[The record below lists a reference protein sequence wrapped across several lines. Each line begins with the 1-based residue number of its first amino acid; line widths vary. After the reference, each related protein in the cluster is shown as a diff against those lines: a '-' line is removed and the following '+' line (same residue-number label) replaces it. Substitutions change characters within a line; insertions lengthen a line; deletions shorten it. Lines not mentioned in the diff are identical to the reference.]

1 MFENLQ
7 EKLQRAFKTLR
18 GQATLTE
25 ENIDEALRE
34 IRLALLEADV
44 NFKVVKQLIDQIRVK
59 AVGQDVLTAL
69 SPGEQVI
76 KIVRDELVEIL
87 GRDTARMKFAS
98 QPPTV
103 ILMAGLQ
110 GSGKTTTSG
119 KLANWLKN
127 GGHRPLL
134 VSVDVYRP
142 AAREQLK
149 VVAQAVKANIYEGE
163 VGEAT
168 PGPRDPRAKEA
179 RREAINTGSDVLI
192 VDTAGRLHI
201 DDQLMDEMQLLKR
214 LLNPQEIL
222 FVADAMTGQDAVNSA
237 DEFHKKLS
245 LTGVVLTK
253 MDGDARGGAAL
264 SIRQVTGQ
272 PIKFIGVGEK
282 YDALEPFHPDRIVSR
297 ILGMGD
303 ILSLIERAESQIDK
317 KKAQEMAT
325 KALTGDGFSLEDFRD
340 QLRQVKKMGSMKSL
354 LGMLPSIGP
363 FSGLQKAADNVD
375 EGQINRVEAII
386 NSMTTHERNHHE
398 VINGSRRKRIARGSG
413 TTVQEVNNLLRQYAQ
428 MKKMFKQMGKT
439 VAPRTGLFHQ
449 LQGQPAHGVAG
460 IDFHHR
466 LEPAIA
472 LGCAIDEGVDANRP
486 DIAGALQFRF
496 EQRKDVAIEAL
507 EAARNVRR
515 FAEQRGYVRRYAA
528 AVVGRR
534 PVGPELSLA
543 VIDQAGVAAEL
554 QVARPHLQLDGEI
567 QRALQP
573 GFDDHL
579 SAILQGTG
587 QPLLLCRQHL

>member
-18 GQATLTE
+18 GQARLTE

-44 NFKVVKQLIDQIRVK
+44 NFKVVKQLIDQIRAK
-59 AVGQDVLTAL
+59 AVGQEVLTAL

-76 KIVRDELVEIL
+76 KIVRDELVELL
-87 GRDTARMKFAS
+87 GKDTARMKFAS

-103 ILMAGLQ
+103 VLMAGLQ

-119 KLANWLKN
+119 KLANWFKT

-149 VVAQAVKANIYEGE
+149 VVAQAVKAQIYEGHVAADAYVRGADE
-163 VGEAT
+163 SARPYANSADVE
-168 PGPRDPRAKEA
+168 RLAKEA
-179 RREAINTGSDVLI
+179 RREAVVSGCDVLI

-201 DDQLMDEMQLLKR
+201 DDQLMDEMQSLKK
-214 LLNPQEIL
+214 LLNPSEIL
-222 FVADAMTGQDAVNSA
+222 FVADAMTGQDAVRSA
-237 DEFHKKLS
+237 EEFHKKLS

-303 ILSLIERAESQIDK
+303 ILSLIERAEQQIDK

-325 KALTGDGFSLEDFRD
+325 KALSGDGFSLEDFRD

-354 LGMLPSIGP
+354 MGMLPSIGP

-386 NSMTTHERNHHE
+386 NSMTAHERNHHE
-398 VINGSRRKRIARGSG
+398 VINGNRRKRIARGSG

-428 MKKMFKQMGKT
+428 MRKMFKQMGKPSF
-439 VAPRTGLFHQ
+439 ARRL
-449 LQGQPAHGVAG
+449 AG
-460 IDFHHR
+460 MK
-466 LEPAIA
+466 L
-472 LGCAIDEGVDANRP
+472 
-486 DIAGALQFRF
+486 
-496 EQRKDVAIEAL
+496 
-507 EAARNVRR
+507 
-515 FAEQRGYVRRYAA
+515 
-528 AVVGRR
+528 
-534 PVGPELSLA
+534 
-543 VIDQAGVAAEL
+543 
-554 QVARPHLQLDGEI
+554 
-567 QRALQP
+567 P
-573 GFDDHL
+573 GM
-579 SAILQGTG
+579 
-587 QPLLLCRQHL
+587 

>member
-7 EKLQRAFKTLR
+7 EKLQRAFKSLR
-18 GQATLTE
+18 GQARLTE
-25 ENIDEALRE
+25 ENIGEALRE

-44 NFKVVKQLIDQIRVK
+44 NFKVVKELIDRIQAK
-59 AVGQDVLTAL
+59 AVGQEVLTAL

-76 KIVRDELVEIL
+76 KIVRDELVETL
-87 GRDTARMKFAS
+87 GKDTARVKFAS

-103 ILMAGLQ
+103 VLMAGLQ

-119 KLANWLKN
+119 KLANWFKT

-149 VVAQAVKANIYEGE
+149 IVAQAVKAQIYEGHVAPDAFVRGGADE
-163 VGEAT
+163 S
-168 PGPRDPRAKEA
+168 A
-179 RREAINTGSDVLI
+179 RPYANSACDVLI

-201 DDQLMDEMQLLKR
+201 DDDLMNEMQSLKK
-214 LLNPQEIL
+214 LLNPSEIL
-222 FVADAMTGQDAVNSA
+222 FIADAMTGQDAVRSA

-245 LTGVVLTK
+245 LTGVILTK

-340 QLRQVKKMGSMKSL
+340 QLRQVKKMGSIKSL
-354 LGMLPSIGP
+354 IGMMPSIGP

-375 EGQINRVEAII
+375 EKQINRVEAII
-386 NSMTTHERNHHE
+386 NSMTMYERNHHE
-398 VINGSRRKRIARGSG
+398 VINGSRRKRISRGSG

-428 MKKMFKQMGKT
+428 MKKMFKQMGKPSF
-439 VAPRTGLFHQ
+439 ARRM
-449 LQGQPAHGVAG
+449 AG
-460 IDFHHR
+460 MK
-466 LEPAIA
+466 L
-472 LGCAIDEGVDANRP
+472 
-486 DIAGALQFRF
+486 
-496 EQRKDVAIEAL
+496 
-507 EAARNVRR
+507 
-515 FAEQRGYVRRYAA
+515 
-528 AVVGRR
+528 
-534 PVGPELSLA
+534 
-543 VIDQAGVAAEL
+543 
-554 QVARPHLQLDGEI
+554 
-567 QRALQP
+567 P
-573 GFDDHL
+573 GM
-579 SAILQGTG
+579 
-587 QPLLLCRQHL
+587 

>member
-1 MFENLQ
+1 MFESLQ
-7 EKLQRAFKTLR
+7 EKLQRAFKSLR
-18 GQATLTE
+18 GQAKLSE
-25 ENIDEALRE
+25 ENIAEALRE

-44 NFKVVKQLIDQIRVK
+44 NFKVVKELIDRIQAK
-59 AVGQDVLTAL
+59 AVGQEVLTAL

-76 KIVRDELVEIL
+76 KIVRDELVETL
-87 GRDTARMKFAS
+87 GRDTARLKFAS

-119 KLANWLKN
+119 KLAHWLKS

-149 VVAQAVKANIYEGE
+149 IVAQAVKSNIYEGE
-163 VGEAT
+163 AGEANT
-168 PGPRDPRAKEA
+168 ATVERLVKEA
-179 RREAINTGSDVLI
+179 RREAVVSGCDVLI

-201 DDQLMDEMQLLKR
+201 DDQLMDEMQSLKK
-214 LLNPQEIL
+214 LLNPSEIL
-222 FVADAMTGQDAVNSA
+222 FVADAMTGQDAVRSA

-303 ILSLIERAESQIDK
+303 ILSLIERAEQQIDK
-317 KKAQEMAT
+317 KKAEEMAT

-354 LGMLPSIGP
+354 IGMLPSIGP

-375 EGQINRVEAII
+375 EKQINRVEAII
-386 NSMTTHERNHHE
+386 SSMTMHERNHHE

-428 MKKMFKQMGKT
+428 MKKMFKQMGKPSF
-439 VAPRTGLFHQ
+439 ARRL
-449 LQGQPAHGVAG
+449 AG
-460 IDFHHR
+460 MK
-466 LEPAIA
+466 L
-472 LGCAIDEGVDANRP
+472 
-486 DIAGALQFRF
+486 
-496 EQRKDVAIEAL
+496 
-507 EAARNVRR
+507 
-515 FAEQRGYVRRYAA
+515 
-528 AVVGRR
+528 
-534 PVGPELSLA
+534 
-543 VIDQAGVAAEL
+543 
-554 QVARPHLQLDGEI
+554 
-567 QRALQP
+567 P
-573 GFDDHL
+573 GM
-579 SAILQGTG
+579 
-587 QPLLLCRQHL
+587 

>member
-7 EKLQRAFKTLR
+7 EKLQRAFKSLR
-18 GQATLTE
+18 GQAKLTE

-44 NFKVVKQLIDQIRVK
+44 NFKVVKQLIDQIRAK
-59 AVGQDVLTAL
+59 AVGQEVLTAL

-76 KIVRDELVEIL
+76 KIVRDELVAIL
-87 GRDTARMKFAS
+87 GADTARMKFAS

-103 ILMAGLQ
+103 VLMAGLQ

-119 KLANWLKN
+119 KLANWFKN

-149 VVAQAVKANIYEGE
+149 VVAQAVKSHIYEGE
-163 VGEAT
+163 VGEANT
-168 PGPRDPRAKEA
+168 ATVERLVKEA
-179 RREAINTGSDVLI
+179 RREAIVSGCDVLI

-201 DDQLMDEMQLLKR
+201 DDQLMDEMQSLKK
-214 LLNPQEIL
+214 LLNPSEIL

-245 LTGVVLTK
+245 LTGIVLTK

-264 SIRQVTGQ
+264 SIRHVTGQ

-354 LGMLPSIGP
+354 MGMLPSIGP
-363 FSGLQKAADNVD
+363 FSGLQKAADNID
-375 EGQINRVEAII
+375 EKQINRVEAII

-398 VINGSRRKRIARGSG
+398 VINGNRRKRIARGSG

-428 MKKMFKQMGKT
+428 MKKMFKQMGKPSF
-439 VAPRTGLFHQ
+439 ARRL
-449 LQGQPAHGVAG
+449 AG
-460 IDFHHR
+460 M
-466 LEPAIA
+466 
-472 LGCAIDEGVDANRP
+472 
-486 DIAGALQFRF
+486 
-496 EQRKDVAIEAL
+496 KM
-507 EAARNVRR
+507 
-515 FAEQRGYVRRYAA
+515 
-528 AVVGRR
+528 
-534 PVGPELSLA
+534 
-543 VIDQAGVAAEL
+543 
-554 QVARPHLQLDGEI
+554 
-567 QRALQP
+567 P
-573 GFDDHL
+573 GM
-579 SAILQGTG
+579 
-587 QPLLLCRQHL
+587 

>member
-34 IRLALLEADV
+34 IRTALLEADV
-44 NFKVVKQLIDQIRVK
+44 NLKVVKLLIDQIRAK
-59 AVGQDVLTAL
+59 AVGQEVMTAL

-76 KIVRDELVEIL
+76 KILRDELVEVL
-87 GRDTARMKFAS
+87 GKDTARVKFAS
-98 QPPTV
+98 QPPSV
-103 ILMAGLQ
+103 VLMAGLQ

-119 KLANWLKN
+119 KLANWLKQ

-149 VVAQAVKANIYEGE
+149 VVAQAVKSQIYEGQ
-163 VGEAT
+163 VDEANT
-168 PGPRDPRAKEA
+168 ATVERLVKEA
-179 RREAINTGSDVLI
+179 RREAVVTGCDVLI

-201 DDQLMDEMQLLKR
+201 DDQLMDEMQSLKK
-214 LLNPQEIL
+214 LLNPSEIL
-222 FVADAMTGQDAVNSA
+222 FVADAMTGQDAVRSA
-237 DEFHKKLS
+237 EEFHKKLS

-272 PIKFIGVGEK
+272 PIKFIGIGEK

-303 ILSLIERAESQIDK
+303 ILSLIERAEKQIDK
-317 KKAQEMAT
+317 KKAEELAT

-354 LGMLPSIGP
+354 IGMLPSIGP

-375 EGQINRVEAII
+375 EKQVNRVEAII

-428 MKKMFKQMGKT
+428 MKKMFKQMGKPSF
-439 VAPRTGLFHQ
+439 ARRL
-449 LQGQPAHGVAG
+449 AG
-460 IDFHHR
+460 M
-466 LEPAIA
+466 
-472 LGCAIDEGVDANRP
+472 
-486 DIAGALQFRF
+486 
-496 EQRKDVAIEAL
+496 KM
-507 EAARNVRR
+507 
-515 FAEQRGYVRRYAA
+515 
-528 AVVGRR
+528 
-534 PVGPELSLA
+534 
-543 VIDQAGVAAEL
+543 
-554 QVARPHLQLDGEI
+554 
-567 QRALQP
+567 P
-573 GFDDHL
+573 GM
-579 SAILQGTG
+579 
-587 QPLLLCRQHL
+587 

>member
-7 EKLQRAFKTLR
+7 EKLQRAFKSLR
-18 GQATLTE
+18 GQAKLTE

-44 NFKVVKQLIDQIRVK
+44 NFKVVKQLIDQIRAK
-59 AVGQDVLTAL
+59 AVGQEVMTAL

-76 KIVRDELVEIL
+76 KIVRNELVEIL
-87 GRDTARMKFAS
+87 GKDTARMKFAS

-103 ILMAGLQ
+103 VLMAGLQ

-119 KLANWLKN
+119 KLAHWFKN

-149 VVAQAVKANIYEGE
+149 IVGQAVKTNIYEGE
-163 VGEAT
+163 VGEANT
-168 PGPRDPRAKEA
+168 AAVERLAKEA
-179 RREAINTGSDVLI
+179 RREAIVSGCDVLI

-201 DDQLMDEMQLLKR
+201 DEQLMDEMQSLKK
-214 LLNPQEIL
+214 LLNPSEIL

-303 ILSLIERAESQIDK
+303 ILSLIERAEQQIDK
-317 KKAQEMAT
+317 KKAAEMAS

-340 QLRQVKKMGSMKSL
+340 QLRHVKKMGSIKSL
-354 LGMLPSIGP
+354 MGMMPSIGP

-375 EGQINRVEAII
+375 ENQINRVEAII
-386 NSMTTHERNHHE
+386 NSMTAHERNHHE

-413 TTVQEVNNLLRQYAQ
+413 TSVQEVNNLLRQYAQ
-428 MKKMFKQMGKT
+428 MRKMFKQMGK
-439 VAPRTGLFHQ
+439 ASFAR
-449 LQGQPAHGVAG
+449 
-460 IDFHHR
+460 R
-466 LEPAIA
+466 L
-472 LGCAIDEGVDANRP
+472 
-486 DIAGALQFRF
+486 
-496 EQRKDVAIEAL
+496 
-507 EAARNVRR
+507 AAMK
-515 FAEQRGYVRRYAA
+515 
-528 AVVGRR
+528 
-534 PVGPELSLA
+534 L
-543 VIDQAGVAAEL
+543 
-554 QVARPHLQLDGEI
+554 
-567 QRALQP
+567 P
-573 GFDDHL
+573 GM
-579 SAILQGTG
+579 
-587 QPLLLCRQHL
+587 

>member
-44 NFKVVKQLIDQIRVK
+44 NFKVVKQLIDQIRAK
-59 AVGQDVLTAL
+59 AVGQEVMTAL

-76 KIVRDELVEIL
+76 KILRDELVEIL
-87 GRDTARMKFAS
+87 GKDTARVKFAS

-103 ILMAGLQ
+103 ALMAGLQ

-119 KLANWLKN
+119 KLAHWFKN

-142 AAREQLK
+142 AAREQLR
-149 VVAQAVKANIYEGE
+149 VVAQAIKAQIYQGE
-163 VGEAT
+163 VGEANT
-168 PGPRDPRAKEA
+168 ATVEKLAKEA
-179 RREAINTGSDVLI
+179 RREAINSGCDVLI

-201 DDQLMDEMQLLKR
+201 DDQLMDEMQSLKR

-222 FVADAMTGQDAVNSA
+222 FVADAMTGQDAVRSA

-264 SIRQVTGQ
+264 SIRQVSGQ

-303 ILSLIERAESQIDK
+303 ILSLIEKAEETMDRK
-317 KKAQEMAT
+317 KSEEFAK

-340 QLRQVKKMGSMKSL
+340 QLRQVKKIGSLQSIVK
-354 LGMLPSIGP
+354 MLPNVGP
-363 FSGLQKAADNVD
+363 FQGLQKASDNID
-375 EGQINRVEAII
+375 EKQINRVEAII
-386 NSMTTHERNHHE
+386 NSMTSHERDHHE

-413 TTVQEVNNLLRQYAQ
+413 TSVQEVNNLLRQYAQ
-428 MKKMFKQMGKT
+428 MKKMFKQMGKPSF
-439 VAPRTGLFHQ
+439 ARRM
-449 LQGQPAHGVAG
+449 AG
-460 IDFHHR
+460 M
-466 LEPAIA
+466 
-472 LGCAIDEGVDANRP
+472 
-486 DIAGALQFRF
+486 
-496 EQRKDVAIEAL
+496 KM
-507 EAARNVRR
+507 
-515 FAEQRGYVRRYAA
+515 
-528 AVVGRR
+528 
-534 PVGPELSLA
+534 
-543 VIDQAGVAAEL
+543 
-554 QVARPHLQLDGEI
+554 
-567 QRALQP
+567 P
-573 GFDDHL
+573 GM
-579 SAILQGTG
+579 
-587 QPLLLCRQHL
+587 

>member
-18 GQATLTE
+18 GQAKLTE

-44 NFKVVKQLIDQIRVK
+44 NFKVVKQLIDQIRAK
-59 AVGQDVLTAL
+59 AVGQEVMTAL

-76 KIVRDELVEIL
+76 KILRDELVEIL
-87 GRDTARMKFAS
+87 GKDTARMKFAS

-103 ILMAGLQ
+103 VLMAGLQ

-119 KLANWLKN
+119 KLANWFKV

-142 AAREQLK
+142 AAREQLR
-149 VVAQAVKANIYEGE
+149 VVAQAVKSHIYEGQ
-163 VGEAT
+163 VGEANT
-168 PGPRDPRAKEA
+168 ATVERLVKEA
-179 RREAINTGSDVLI
+179 RREAIVSGCDVLI

-201 DDQLMDEMQLLKR
+201 DDQLMDEMQSLKK
-214 LLNPQEIL
+214 LLNPSEIL
-222 FVADAMTGQDAVNSA
+222 FVADAMTGQDAVRSA
-237 DEFHKKLS
+237 EEFHKKLS

-354 LGMLPSIGP
+354 MGMLPSIGP

-375 EGQINRVEAII
+375 EKQINRVEAII
-386 NSMTTHERNHHE
+386 NSMTSHERNHHE
-398 VINGSRRKRIARGSG
+398 VINGNRRKRIARGSG

-428 MKKMFKQMGKT
+428 MKKMFKQMGKPSF
-439 VAPRTGLFHQ
+439 ARRL
-449 LQGQPAHGVAG
+449 AG
-460 IDFHHR
+460 MK
-466 LEPAIA
+466 L
-472 LGCAIDEGVDANRP
+472 
-486 DIAGALQFRF
+486 
-496 EQRKDVAIEAL
+496 
-507 EAARNVRR
+507 
-515 FAEQRGYVRRYAA
+515 
-528 AVVGRR
+528 
-534 PVGPELSLA
+534 
-543 VIDQAGVAAEL
+543 
-554 QVARPHLQLDGEI
+554 
-567 QRALQP
+567 P
-573 GFDDHL
+573 GM
-579 SAILQGTG
+579 
-587 QPLLLCRQHL
+587 

>member
-7 EKLQRAFKTLR
+7 EKLQRAFKSLR
-18 GQATLTE
+18 GQARLSE
-25 ENIDEALRE
+25 ENIGEAMRE

-44 NFKVVKQLIDQIRVK
+44 NFKVVKELIDRIQAK
-59 AVGQDVLTAL
+59 AVGQEVLTAL

-76 KIVRDELVEIL
+76 KIVRDELVETL
-87 GRDTARMKFAS
+87 GKDTARMKFAS

-103 ILMAGLQ
+103 VLMAGLQ

-119 KLANWLKN
+119 KLANWFKI

-149 VVAQAVKANIYEGE
+149 IVAQAVKAQIYEGE
-163 VGEAT
+163 VGEANT
-168 PGPRDPRAKEA
+168 PAQLTQAVERLVKEA
-179 RREAINTGSDVLI
+179 RREAIVSGCDVLI

-201 DDQLMDEMQLLKR
+201 DDELMAEMQSLKK
-214 LLNPQEIL
+214 LLNPSEIL
-222 FVADAMTGQDAVNSA
+222 FVADAMTGQDAVRSA

-245 LTGVVLTK
+245 LTGVILTK

-303 ILSLIERAESQIDK
+303 ILSLIERAESQLDK

-340 QLRQVKKMGSMKSL
+340 QLRQVKKMGSIKNLM
-354 LGMLPSIGP
+354 GMLPSIGP

-375 EGQINRVEAII
+375 EKQINRVEAII

-398 VINGSRRKRIARGSG
+398 VINGSRRKRISRGSG

-428 MKKMFKQMGKT
+428 MKKMFKQMGKPSF
-439 VAPRTGLFHQ
+439 ARRM
-449 LQGQPAHGVAG
+449 AG
-460 IDFHHR
+460 MK
-466 LEPAIA
+466 L
-472 LGCAIDEGVDANRP
+472 
-486 DIAGALQFRF
+486 
-496 EQRKDVAIEAL
+496 
-507 EAARNVRR
+507 
-515 FAEQRGYVRRYAA
+515 
-528 AVVGRR
+528 
-534 PVGPELSLA
+534 
-543 VIDQAGVAAEL
+543 
-554 QVARPHLQLDGEI
+554 
-567 QRALQP
+567 P
-573 GFDDHL
+573 GM
-579 SAILQGTG
+579 
-587 QPLLLCRQHL
+587 